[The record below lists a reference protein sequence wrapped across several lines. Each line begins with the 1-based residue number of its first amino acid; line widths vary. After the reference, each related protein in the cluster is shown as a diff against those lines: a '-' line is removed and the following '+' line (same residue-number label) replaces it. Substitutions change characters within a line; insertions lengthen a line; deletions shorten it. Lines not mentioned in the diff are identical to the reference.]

1 MRRRLLGGLNLI
13 LVSFHTRLWNS
24 VPCPIILPPPSTLLL
39 ARLKSGGTGVL
50 GIGRCIWEPKDDL
63 FSACKR

>member
-1 MRRRLLGGLNLI
+1 MRRRLLGDPNPI

-24 VPCPIILPPPSTLLL
+24 VPCPIVPLPPTLLS
-39 ARLKSGGTGVL
+39 AWLKSGGTGVP

-63 FSACKR
+63 FSAYKR